1 MSMTQKLNRV
11 AALGAVLTSLWCATA
26 QAGFTLSETLD
37 STSAGKTLLNG
48 VVYAVPENLTLS
60 AGSGVSAL
68 KVAENST
75 AVIYVP
81 RGMGLVVNGGNASG
95 ATGAGAGIEVPSSS
109 TLVITGGGT
118 IIATGGN
125 AADVGYVD
133 FDVASHTSLSNA
145 LAVAAGRESAAE
157 G

>member
-1 MSMTQKLNRV
+1 M
-11 AALGAVLTSLWCATA
+11 
-26 QAGFTLSETLD
+26 
-37 STSAGKTLLNG
+37 
-48 VVYAVPENLTLS
+48 
-60 AGSGVSAL
+60 SAL

-81 RGMGLVVNGGNASG
+81 RGMGLVVNGGTASG

-125 AADVGYVD
+125 AADGGNGENGIN
-133 FDVASHTSLSNA
+133 ASLDYYNTSSQRA
-145 LAVAAGRESAAE
+145 RAIRAATDETTQRRPAYLR
-157 G
+157 

>member
-1 MSMTQKLNRV
+1 M
-11 AALGAVLTSLWCATA
+11 
-26 QAGFTLSETLD
+26 
-37 STSAGKTLLNG
+37 
-48 VVYAVPENLTLS
+48 
-60 AGSGVSAL
+60 SAL

>member
-1 MSMTQKLNRV
+1 M
-11 AALGAVLTSLWCATA
+11 
-26 QAGFTLSETLD
+26 
-37 STSAGKTLLNG
+37 
-48 VVYAVPENLTLS
+48 
-60 AGSGVSAL
+60 SAL

-145 LAVAAGRESAAE
+145 LAVAAGRESAAATIRPA
-157 G
+157 GTSSSPRPGA